1 MHLQF
6 ELNYFAK
13 RSVILEG
20 IERISRVISWTKIIE
35 RLYLNQKT
43 EARQDLT
50 DELTKLYKQC
60 LEFLAK
66 SIRFFRD
73 NPICKLLS
81 RPFSR
86 VKTYKIGRW
95 TKTLLSDGSEL
106 KEMLSGIT
114 QQQEHAERFSNTARD
129 ELQKESTQQQS
140 SSQAAAL
147 EILDEI
153 KVPVTRMDDYLRFR
167 SQQDMQQEQMALLD
181 WLSDTSYVQ
190 RHAEIYGKVKEAG
203 MEGSGRWLT
212 DHPTLRS
219 WERSDASSRLWLH
232 GDAGTGKSTLSAM
245 VTRLFFDYAKV
256 DRDLYPA
263 YYHCSR
269 DVSSVE
275 GQTPRIL
282 NALLRQLCS
291 PEMSSK
297 LPEQVL
303 AKYKA
308 RATAEGALTASQIL
322 ELMKEFI
329 RNRSVTVI
337 IVDALDE
344 CKPADRSNLIGKLA
358 SLLKEGSIVKIL
370 LVSRSESDIRK
381 RLQEYL
387 NIEVTATSNKA
398 DLDRYV
404 SQGIDT
410 RCDGS
415 PESRTFFPEGVISS
429 DLKEKLKQRL
439 REQAQGRFQWVEL
452 QVQYMSD
459 PSKIGNETELRDR
472 IEHLRELPPD
482 LNRIYDEIYQSHMD
496 QLEDLDEPRQNDSV
510 FAQRLFHW
518 MLCYQPPMSVKE
530 FGEIIVAGLDIPEP
544 CPVEAL
550 VDFGCGFIKADPELD
565 TLKFDHL
572 SVRDYLT
579 SRQDHLYADAAN
591 HEIAAVGCINVL
603 LDGEEG
609 FPHAYSY
616 AKIFWGFHA
625 RHAMQGEDRTYLEDA
640 LGRFLNGRPAYL
652 NWEDSMRKI
661 EASDMLGNPRLQG
674 NSSPIMLKNI
684 LIGGL
689 PKDPDN
695 HLFAAAIWGLSG
707 IVRKIIDE
715 HGGTLS
721 RLYTP
726 SIFFTVFFQ
735 HASWHAPG
743 ANSPPRTENEA
754 VDLLI
759 RSTSEVDIKD
769 NSIYVTLPRKEIENM
784 AGSAFIYAMMRV
796 CWLATLAEE
805 MAAKKLPSGQLGFS
819 VTDDMIKGMTV
830 HRDSLQDWAAKNH
843 PFPEEDRIMAAYVP
857 MDFAKRAAWPGRF
870 SNSMH
875 NTTLVDGAFL
885 SGDCKLSNTKEYVPS
900 TLPLEKCLR
909 VIDGQLRW
917 IAADEEDIPGVHNFL
932 TSGLQDLKLSPGF
945 DGNIAKLSAK
955 IKSTYGRQVESV
967 VDLDERIA
975 NINGHLQ
982 YVPPPTSTKTKSTK
996 RLLK

>member
-1 MHLQF
+1 M
-6 ELNYFAK
+6 
-13 RSVILEG
+13 
-20 IERISRVISWTKIIE
+20 ISWTKIIE
-35 RLYLNQKT
+35 RLYINQET
-43 EARQDLT
+43 EARQDLE

-73 NPICKLLS
+73 NPICKLPLRLLS
-81 RPFSR
+81 
-86 VKTYKIGRW
+86 KTKANKTGRW
-95 TKTLLSDGSEL
+95 TKTLVFDGSEL

-140 SSQAAAL
+140 VDQAVAL
-147 EILDEI
+147 EILDKI
-153 KVPVTRMDDYLRFR
+153 KAPVTRMDDYLRFR
-167 SQQDMQQEQMALLD
+167 SEKEMQQEQMALLD

-190 RHAEIYGKVKEAG
+190 RHAEIYGKVKEAA
-203 MEGSGRWLT
+203 MEDSGQWLT
-212 DHPTLRS
+212 DHPILQS
-219 WERSDASSRLWLH
+219 WERSGTSDRLWLH
-232 GDAGTGKSTLSAM
+232 GDAGSGKSTLSVM
-245 VTRLFFDYAKV
+245 VTRLFFDHAKV
-256 DRDLYPA
+256 DRDLYPV

-269 DVSSVE
+269 DFSSAE

-297 LPEQVL
+297 LPDQVL
-303 AKYKA
+303 TKYNA
-308 RATAEGALTASQIL
+308 RATAEGALTTPQTL
-322 ELMKEFI
+322 ELIKESMKE
-329 RNRSVTVI
+329 RSVTVI

-344 CKPADRSNLIGKLA
+344 CEPADRSNLIGKLA
-358 SLLKEGSIVKIL
+358 SLLKEGPVIKIL
-370 LVSRSESDIRK
+370 LVSRNEPDIRK

-387 NIEVTATSNKA
+387 DIEITPTSNRA

-404 SQGIDT
+404 SQEIDI

-415 PESRTFFPEGVISS
+415 PESRTFFPEGVISC
-429 DLKEKLKQRL
+429 DLREKLKRRL
-439 REQAQGRFQWVEL
+439 REQAQGRFRWVEL

-459 PSKIGNETELRDR
+459 PSKIGNETALRDR

-496 QLEDLDEPRQNDSV
+496 QLEDLDEPRQNDKI

-530 FGEIIVAGLDIPEP
+530 FGEVIVAGLDIPEP
-544 CPVEAL
+544 SSVEAL
-550 VDFGCGFIKADPELD
+550 IELGCGFIKVDAELD

-579 SRQDHLYADAAN
+579 SRQDQLYADATN

-603 LDGEEG
+603 LDGEEA
-609 FPHAYSY
+609 FPHAYAY

-625 RHAMQGEDRTYLEDA
+625 QHAMQLEDKTYLEDA
-640 LGRFLNGRPAYL
+640 LGQFLFRGPAYL
-652 NWEDSMRKI
+652 NWEDSMRNI
-661 EASDMLGNPRLQG
+661 EASSMLGNPRLQG

-689 PKDPDN
+689 PKDPNN

-715 HGGTLS
+715 QDGNLS
-721 RLYTP
+721 RLHTP

-735 HASWHAPG
+735 HATWNAPG
-743 ANSPPRTENEA
+743 AKKPLRTENEA
-754 VDLLI
+754 VALLLN
-759 RSTSEVDIKD
+759 STSEVEIKD
-769 NSIYVTLPRKEIENM
+769 NSICVTLPKKEVEDM

-819 VTDDMIKGMTV
+819 VTDDMINGMTL
-830 HRDSLQDWAAKNH
+830 HRDKLQDWADKNH
-843 PFPEEDRIMAAYVP
+843 PFPEEDRIKVAYVP
-857 MDFAKRAAWPGRF
+857 TDFVKRAAWPGRF
-870 SNSMH
+870 SNSVH
-875 NTTLVDGAFL
+875 NVMLVDSVTL
-885 SGDCKLSNTKEYVPS
+885 SGDCKLSEQKEYVPS
-900 TLPLEKCLR
+900 TLCLEKCLR
-909 VIDGQLRW
+909 FVDGQLRW

-932 TSGLQDLKLSPGF
+932 TSGLQDLKLKPGYE
-945 DGNIAKLSAK
+945 GNLAQLSAK
-955 IKSTYGRQVESV
+955 ARSTYGRQVELTI
-967 VDLDERIA
+967 DLDERIA
-975 NINGHLQ
+975 NIDGRLQ
-982 YVPPPTSTKTKSTK
+982 YVPPPTSTKIKSTK